1 MVLGGFNENQ
11 DLSDV
16 ALDRTCARKTGNP
29 ENPVSAVSFN
39 RLLLRLQRHE
49 PHKYKLRHRLVM
61 SRLKAQEEKGD
72 DCPVSDWRSRIFLA
86 ESLLG

>member
-1 MVLGGFNENQ
+1 MLFFMVLGGFNENQ

-49 PHKYKLRHRLVM
+49 PHKYKLHHRSHGV
-61 SRLKAQEEKGD
+61 G
-72 DCPVSDWRSRIFLA
+72 A
-86 ESLLG
+86 ESPGGKGR